1 MMTKREIERC
11 ARELIEHH
19 GPAAAA
25 EAEARAGE
33 AVTRADDAAQADWQ
47 QVAARIRELR
57 AGTIPSSFC

>member
-11 ARELIEHH
+11 ARELIERH

-25 EAEARAGE
+25 TAEARAGE
-33 AVTRADDAAQADWQ
+33 AASAGDDAAQADWQ
-47 QVAARIRELR
+47 RVAARIRGLR